1 MCRNN
6 LPFNVLIISCKVQ
19 IPHLCKKGVDL
30 HSSMFQGGDPGRDP
44 TFSMIY
50 QKTLNSPH
58 LCGGDP
64 ERDHVFSQQY
74 IQQTLIIPHSY
85 GGDPRDPTLYSPCT
99 WGCGMHEF
107 FSIFACMPPKQI
119 TLELSF
125 RRRKRS
131 FLCSQKRKI
140 SYIYLP
146 LFTFIYT
153 LPFLQFYS
161 QPYRTNLIWYNY
173 SHIWCNT
180 TTYFPTQVGLAHS
193 IGRCAS
199 PGSTENGKCVPYVRR
214 GDPAFLFLSCIF
226 IVHSRTLIITLYQH
240 NCNSIIV

>member
-1 MCRNN
+1 MCRND

-58 LCGGDP
+58 ARGDDP

-107 FSIFACMPPKQI
+107 FPFLHACRRNRLRQSS
-119 TLELSF
+119 LSEEGSEASF
-125 RRRKRS
+125 VRRSVKYHTS
-131 FLCSQKRKI
+131 
-140 SYIYLP
+140 IYLYLL
-146 LFTFIYT
+146 LFTLY
-153 LPFLQFYS
+153 PFYS
-161 QPYRTNLIWYNY
+161 FIHSHTVPILYGTIIHTYGATQPLISPRRWGWHTPQGDVPLLDQLRMENVFL
-173 SHIWCNT
+173 
-180 TTYFPTQVGLAHS
+180 TYVGVILRFSFSVASLLYIAVPLLLLCIS
-193 IGRCAS
+193 ITVIA
-199 PGSTENGKCVPYVRR
+199 
-214 GDPAFLFLSCIF
+214 
-226 IVHSRTLIITLYQH
+226 
-240 NCNSIIV
+240 